1 MNLEI
6 IHKANFSEFLRNYF
20 VYIQKAGPPKQ
31 TKRTPC
37 VHFKRAT
44 SYKIN
49 VKNVTHIA
57 KIQKGLIQSIHAPHS
72 VACFFFSYPGNTR

>member
-31 TKRTPC
+31 TKELP
-37 VHFKRAT
+37 VYILKE
-44 SYKIN
+44 
-49 VKNVTHIA
+49 
-57 KIQKGLIQSIHAPHS
+57 QPL
-72 VACFFFSYPGNTR
+72 TR